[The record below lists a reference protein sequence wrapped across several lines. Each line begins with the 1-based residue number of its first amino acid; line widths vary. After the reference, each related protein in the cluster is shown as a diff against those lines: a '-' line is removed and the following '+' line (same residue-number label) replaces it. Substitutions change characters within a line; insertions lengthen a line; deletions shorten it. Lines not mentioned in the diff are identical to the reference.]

1 MSGLPLDACPPWW
14 LLAMDARLRAPP
26 PGSPAA
32 TYRALVKEAMR
43 PRQKR
48 IYMLAWMIT
57 YAALVATHAPTA
69 PFRSFVMLGSV
80 VLLLSTIV
88 TLLLFRRTNLIRAV
102 PLRTPHC
109 VSRAALVA
117 HLVRADD
124 AWHAVA
130 LHAALGAFVALQC
143 AVLQVCLRGWSAPL
157 APMRFIDAHHS
168 YYVNET
174 FLVVL
179 GLGTIV
185 GATYASAYLLLV
197 PGARRGIP
205 PFVPTALGMS
215 LRTRC
220 LTALQHHVPRAL
232 VLLVAVPCLVL
243 AYSLVRDAWWS
254 AALRVVGVETSVR
267 RFLVPSFRVPYA
279 PGALCL
285 HALPV
290 LVFLLVLFE
299 ATHTLF
305 DVYWTHPLRAI
316 PPRLHDPLTALLGG
330 LHDPHPFF
338 SAHALAEL
346 AHWAQTEPARRHA
359 LFEDVQQ
366 QHGRPMAF
374 SSVATACRRALDALA
389 PPEPAAPKAAPPPP
403 PPAPQGPPP
412 PASVWHRLA
421 APPEAAAPPATPA
434 ASAPAAL
441 PRASA
446 LWRTLVYVVS
456 SLWARMPSEAQH
468 VLFPQTLYS
477 AFFAP
482 VPALW
487 LDAHLLDDGAR
498 ACWAA
503 QALQHLVVASLA
515 EDKYGCVQ
523 PHVPALVP
531 TLAQAHERLMAVRRR
546 AEAMAVEADTHLV
559 REAQLV
565 RGALAAAGADANAA
579 TFPPSLAPFQ
589 HELQRAWEAYAC
601 VDYEVS
607 TALRCI
613 VQAMAPYRT

>member
-1 MSGLPLDACPPWW
+1 
-14 LLAMDARLRAPP
+14 MDARTRAPP

-48 IYMLAWMIT
+48 IYVLAWIIT
-57 YAALVATHAPTA
+57 YAALVATLAPAA
-69 PFRSFVMLGSV
+69 PLRSFVVLSSV
-80 VLLLSTIV
+80 AVLATTV
-88 TLLLFRRTNLIRAV
+88 VPLLLFRRTHLIRAV
-102 PLRTPHC
+102 PPRTLPC
-109 VSRAALVA
+109 VSRASLVA
-117 HLVRADD
+117 HLLRADD

-130 LHAALGAFVALQC
+130 LHAACGALVAMQC

-157 APMRFIDAHHS
+157 SPMRYIDAHHA
-168 YYVNET
+168 YYVNEA
-174 FLVVL
+174 FLSAVS
-179 GLGTIV
+179 LGTTV
-185 GATYASAYLLLV
+185 GAAYAVAYMLLV
-197 PGARRGIP
+197 PGGRRGVP
-205 PFVPTALGMS
+205 PFSPTALGTS

-220 LTALQHHVPRAL
+220 LGALPRHVLRAL
-232 VLLVAVPCLVL
+232 MLLVAVPLLLL
-243 AYSLVRDAWWS
+243 AYSLARDTWW
-254 AALRVVGVETSVR
+254 AAVLRVVCVETSVR

-279 PGALCL
+279 PGALGL

-290 LVFLLVLFE
+290 ITFLLVLFE

-305 DVYWTHPLRAI
+305 DVYWTQPLCAI
-316 PPRLHDPLTALLGG
+316 PPRLNDPLTALLGG

-346 AHWAQTEPARRHA
+346 AHWAQSEPARRHA

-389 PPEPAAPKAAPPPP
+389 PAEPAAPAAPPQPR
-403 PPAPQGPPP
+403 PAPPRPAAAP
-412 PASVWHRLA
+412 TRASVWHRLA
-421 APPEAAAPPATPA
+421 APAEAGAAPAAPPTAPTPA
-434 ASAPAAL
+434 ALS
-441 PRASA
+441 RASA
-446 LWRTLVYVVS
+446 LWRTLGYVVS

-477 AFFAP
+477 ALVAP
-482 VPALW
+482 APALW
-487 LDAHLLDDGAR
+487 LDAHLLDDRAR

-503 QALQHLVVASLA
+503 QVLQHLVLASLA
-515 EDKYGCVQ
+515 EDKYGSVQ

-531 TLAQAHERLMAVRRR
+531 ALAQAHERLMAVRRR
-546 AEAMAVEADTHLV
+546 AEDMAVEADTHLV

-565 RGALAAAGADANAA
+565 RRALAAAGADANAA

-589 HELQRAWEAYAC
+589 HEMQRAWEAYAC

-607 TALRCI
+607 TALRRI
-613 VQAMAPYRT
+613 VQAMAPYHT